1 MEVID
6 ELNSSIENGEVKGIH
21 CRPLA
26 EIIAQTY
33 QLQLESC
40 DPYEYHSRD
49 KATLAAAKARK
60 TLLQKQ
66 NNVYKNAFLGL
77 LKNHER
83 VGVEDFA

>member
-1 MEVID
+1 MIRT
-6 ELNSSIENGEVKGIH
+6 NN
-21 CRPLA
+21 
-26 EIIAQTY
+26 
-33 QLQLESC
+33 
-40 DPYEYHSRD
+40 SRD

-60 TLLQKQ
+60 TLFQKQ